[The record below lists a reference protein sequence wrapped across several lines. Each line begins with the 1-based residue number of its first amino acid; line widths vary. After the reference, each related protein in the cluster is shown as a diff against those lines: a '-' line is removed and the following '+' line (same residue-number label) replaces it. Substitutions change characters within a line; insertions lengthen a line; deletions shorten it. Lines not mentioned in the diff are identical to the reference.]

1 MDINFTPKI
10 GTRFSLHGSNFEIA
24 FAEHDLIRYASSAGG
39 KPHQITFEQFD
50 ALKRAGK
57 IQVDYVADNEV
68 TQKNISHVIYR
79 HRYVEAA
86 LVELIHPTSLKGL
99 RAVINRVSNEINDLT
114 PPTPRAV
121 ARWVK
126 KTRQSGTNGL
136 INRQNT
142 GNKNLRFSP
151 EIEYLINEGISKI
164 YLTQERRSAGDV
176 CGYVIGR
183 AIEIGLCNRSGEEIQ
198 FPTARTIQRRIKQ
211 LDPYVV
217 TRAKKG
223 PLAAERMARASG
235 RKVISEAV
243 MALVQID
250 THYLDVHV
258 IDESTGDV
266 IGRPFLT
273 CVMDIA
279 TRAIVGIH
287 ICMYPPSATTAL
299 GALKDMLSR
308 ANRGLPGGIPVRI
321 VPDNGVEFAN
331 TSFARICE
339 FLAVTISPAQIR
351 DPDGKA
357 HIESLFR
364 TLTHGIVQKLP
375 GTTFSN
381 PTELGDYDSLKKSVF
396 TIDQIRS
403 FIEEWINEI
412 YHKTIHTKTGRAPI
426 CFWEEKTKN
435 IAPISLSEDEVNALA
450 RRPETRSINKGL
462 IQYDYIEYF
471 SHALATLEAQGHT
484 NVTILIDDL
493 NLNSILVQHPEDK
506 ATLILAESNDPEYTT
521 GLTIYE
527 HQEAKKIRKEMTKSD
542 ISKLGK
548 LSFALSRWKLL
559 ERVQEQAIKMKRWI
573 KKLTNG
579 ESRNVY
585 TQRKI
590 SEINNSISPPTQ
602 DSKPGKQ
609 VASPAPAIEVISL
622 SESNKPCI
630 KNENYNSFKSIEL
643 E

>member
-1 MDINFTPKI
+1 MDINFMPKI
-10 GTRFSLHGSNFEIA
+10 GTRFSLYGADFEIT
-24 FAEHDLIRYASSAGG
+24 FAEHGLIRYASNAGG
-39 KPHQITFEQFD
+39 KSHQITFEQFD
-50 ALKRAGK
+50 ALKQSGK
-57 IQVDYVADNEV
+57 IQVGYVSDNVITRE
-68 TQKNISHVIYR
+68 NISCVIYR
-79 HRYVEAA
+79 HRYVETA
-86 LVELIHPTSLKGL
+86 LIELIRPTSIKGL
-99 RAVINRVSNEINDLT
+99 RSIIDKVSNQIKDIN
-114 PPTPRAV
+114 PPSPRSV
-121 ARWVK
+121 ARWIK
-126 KTRQSGTNGL
+126 KVRQTGNNGL
-136 INRQNT
+136 INRKNS
-142 GNKNLRFSP
+142 GNKNLRFTP
-151 EIEYLINEGISKI
+151 DIENLINEGISKV
-164 YLTQERRSAGDV
+164 YLTPERRSAGDV
-176 CGYVIGR
+176 CSYVIGR
-183 AIEIGLCNRSGEEIQ
+183 AIEIGLCSREGEDIR
-198 FPTARTIQRRIKQ
+198 FPTARSVQRRIKS
-211 LDPYVV
+211 LDPYIVIK
-217 TRAKKG
+217 AKKG
-223 PLAAERMARASG
+223 SLAAEKLARASG
-235 RKVISEAV
+235 KKIISEAV
-243 MALVQID
+243 MSIVQID
-250 THYLDVHV
+250 THYIDLHV
-258 IDESTGDV
+258 IDECTGDV

-279 TRAIVGIH
+279 TRVIVGIY

-308 ANRGLPGGIPVRI
+308 TSRGLPGGIPSRI

-331 TSFARICE
+331 SSFVRICE
-339 FLAVTISPAQIR
+339 ALAITITPAQVR
-351 DPDGKA
+351 DPNAKA
-357 HIESLFR
+357 HIESFFR
-364 TLTHGIVQKLP
+364 SLTHGIVQKLP

-381 PTELGDYDSLKKSVF
+381 PVELGDYDSLKKAVF
-396 TIDQIRS
+396 TIDQLRS

-426 CFWEEKTKN
+426 CLWEEKTKN
-435 IAPISLSEDEVNALA
+435 IAPMSLSEDEVNALA

-471 SHALATLEAQGHT
+471 SHALAILEAQGHT

-609 VASPAPAIEVISL
+609 VASPAPA
-622 SESNKPCI
+622 KR
-630 KNENYNSFKSIEL
+630 
-643 E
+643 

>member
-57 IQVDYVADNEV
+57 IQVDHVANNEV
-68 TQKNISHVIYR
+68 TQKNISYVIYR

-136 INRQNT
+136 INRENT

-151 EIEYLINEGISKI
+151 EIEHLINEGISKV
-164 YLTQERRSAGDV
+164 YLTQERRSSEDV
-176 CGYVIGR
+176 CSYVIGR
-183 AIEIGLCNRSGEEIQ
+183 AIEIGLCSRSGEDIQ
-198 FPTARTIQRRIKQ
+198 FPTARTIQRRIKS

-223 PLAAERMARASG
+223 ALAAEKMARASG
-235 RKVISEAV
+235 RKTISETV
-243 MALVQID
+243 MSIVQID

-273 CVMDIA
+273 CIMDIA
-279 TRAIVGIH
+279 TRVIVGIY
-287 ICMYPPSATTAL
+287 ICMYPPSAVTAL

-308 ANRGLPGGIPVRI
+308 SNRGLPGGIPARI

-331 TSFARICE
+331 SSFVRICE
-339 FLAVTISPAQIR
+339 ALAITISPAQVR
-351 DPDGKA
+351 DPNGKA
-357 HIESLFR
+357 HIESFFR
-364 TLTHGIVQKLP
+364 TLTHGIVQKLA

-381 PTELGDYDSLKKSVF
+381 PIELGDYNALKKAVF
-396 TIDQIRS
+396 TIDQLSS
-403 FIEEWINEI
+403 FVEEWINEV
-412 YHKTIHTKTGRAPI
+412 YHKTIHTRTRRAPI
-426 CFWEEKTKN
+426 IHWEQKTQQ
-435 IAPISLSEDEVNALA
+435 ITPISLSDGEVDALA
-450 RRPETRSINKGL
+450 RRPETRSIHRGT
-462 IQYDYIEYF
+462 IQYDYIEYY
-471 SHALATLEAQGHT
+471 SHALSTIEAQGHIT
-484 NVTILIDDL
+484 VTILIDDL
-493 NLNSILVQHPEDK
+493 NLNSILVQHPQDK
-506 ATLILAESNDPEYTT
+506 STLILAESKDPEYTN

-527 HQEAKKIRKEMTKSD
+527 HEEAKKIRKEMTKSD

-559 ERVQEQAIKMKRWI
+559 ERVQKEALRMKRWI

-579 ESRNVY
+579 ESRKVY

-590 SEINNSISPPTQ
+590 QEINNSILPPAQ
-602 DSKPGKQ
+602 DIKVDAQ
-609 VASPAPAIEVISL
+609 TAPPVIEVISL
-622 SESNKPCI
+622 SDANTPRV
-630 KNENYNSFKSIEL
+630 KNENINPFKSIEL

>member
-10 GTRFSLHGSNFEIA
+10 GTRFSLHGAHFEIT
-24 FAEHDLIRYASSAGG
+24 FAEHTLIRYASTAGG
-39 KPHQITFEQFD
+39 KVHQVTFEQFD
-50 ALKRAGK
+50 FLKKSGK
-57 IQVDYVADNEV
+57 IQVDYVAENQV
-68 TQKNISHVIYR
+68 THTNISSVIYK

-86 LVELIHPTSLKGL
+86 LVELIRPTSVKGL
-99 RAVINRVSNEINDLT
+99 RSIISKVSNEIQDLN
-114 PPTPRAV
+114 PPSPRSV
-121 ARWVK
+121 ARWIK
-126 KTRQSGTNGL
+126 KSRQCGNNGL
-136 INRQNT
+136 INRKNR
-142 GNKNLRFSP
+142 GNQNLRFSP
-151 EIEYLINEGISKI
+151 EIENLITEGISRV
-164 YLTQERRSAGDV
+164 YLAPERRSSGDV
-176 CGYVIGR
+176 CSYVIGR
-183 AIEIGLCNRSGEEIQ
+183 AIEIGLCSRSGEDIQ
-198 FPTARTIQRRIKQ
+198 FPTARTIQRRIKT

-217 TRAKKG
+217 TKAKKG
-223 PLAAERMARASG
+223 SLAAEKLARASG
-235 RKVISEAV
+235 RKIISEAV
-243 MALVQID
+243 MSLVQID
-250 THYLDVHV
+250 THYIDVHV

-339 FLAVTISPAQIR
+339 FLAITISPAQIR

-381 PTELGDYDSLKKSVF
+381 PTELGDYDSLKKAVF

-435 IAPISLSEDEVNALA
+435 IAPMSLSEDEVNALA

-506 ATLILAESNDPEYTT
+506 TTLILAESNDPEYTT

-559 ERVQEQAIKMKRWI
+559 ERVQEQAIKMKQWL

-579 ESRNVY
+579 ESRKVY

-590 SEINNSISPPTQ
+590 AEINNSILPPIQDKKVDTQ
-602 DSKPGKQ
+602 ATLP
-609 VASPAPAIEVISL
+609 VIEVISL
-622 SESNKPCI
+622 NDANKSRI
-630 KNENYNSFKSIEL
+630 KNENINPFKSIDL